1 MTRGWPYQRKAIE
14 ASDSAGKP
22 IKLYVGL
29 AHDAEG
35 TLKMTLAAG
44 DVRNPDSGPTV
55 ALGSINGAELL
66 GALGVT
72 YADFIKRGGS

>member
-14 ASDSAGKP
+14 ASDSAGMP

-29 AHDAEG
+29 APDAEG
-35 TLKMTLAAG
+35 VLQIALGAG
-44 DVRNPDSGPTV
+44 DVRNPESGPTV
-55 ALGSINGAELL
+55 MLGSINGAELI